1 MTESDSDIT
10 FDDEDSSLFEDS
22 DYVGGSESEGGVG
35 FLLRRKE
42 GSTQVPPSPNDMQS
56 SACESSP
63 ALTSAYSSSPGYMHD
78 RRGYNNEYFDG
89 KQVSQD
95 FFRSSLCCTS
105 SFIQSTFY
113 NSYILMFSLF
123 VFMPH

>member
-63 ALTSAYSSSPGYMHD
+63 ALTSAYSSSPGYMYD

-89 KQVSQD
+89 KQVKI
-95 FFRSSLCCTS
+95 FFSVVLPRL
-105 SFIQSTFY
+105 FNLHSTIHTHSCFHF
-113 NSYILMFSLF
+113 LFSC
-123 VFMPH
+123 PT